1 MILEQEIEKIRAV
14 RHKISA
20 DCGHDLKRLFQHY
33 QQLEKELRASGQVR
47 FADPAKSASI
57 TKPAA

>member
-20 DCGHDLKRLFQHY
+20 GCGHDLKRLFDHY
-33 QQLEKELRASGQVR
+33 KELEQQLRASGQVR
-47 FADPAKSASI
+47 FAEEPKPAST